1 MGWVVVVAVVGA
13 AAAAAV
19 VVVNGVCSPLVHGMV
34 YGQRLFTGVV
44 VVDVCSP
51 LVLLW
56 LVSWWWRLLA
66 LVRGQRLFAGMLVVG
81 VCSPLVFVGL
91 VGGRRF
97 LCSLACGWLVVAFAR
112 LWCPCVCSLGRW
124 LASVRFGS
132 IAAAGLVVVGHVYA
146 LSGLGSRLG
155 PILSLSFSVRRSIC
169 CFGGIHRRLPAKHG
183 EMKKFVIQSLRLSC
197 SGLKCVATLGLAGAG
212 ILVLSKWCFVLLK
225 SPRAAGL
232 LPLPIALGCWCAP
245 VWGLYLAKEVGRGQ
259 TANLTLPSGLA
270 WCSPWWPCIVPMVLP
285 RVGLILPPGGCFWA
299 AVEN

>member
-1 MGWVVVVAVVGA
+1 M
-13 AAAAAV
+13 
-19 VVVNGVCSPLVHGMV
+19 
-34 YGQRLFTGVV
+34 
-44 VVDVCSP
+44 
-51 LVLLW
+51 
-56 LVSWWWRLLA
+56 
-66 LVRGQRLFAGMLVVG
+66 
-81 VCSPLVFVGL
+81 
-91 VGGRRF
+91 
-97 LCSLACGWLVVAFAR
+97 VAFAR

-232 LPLPIALGCWCAP
+232 LPLLWA
-245 VWGLYLAKEVGRGQ
+245 VG
-259 TANLTLPSGLA
+259 
-270 WCSPWWPCIVPMVLP
+270 VLP
-285 RVGLILPPGGCFWA
+285 FGGSTSQKKLAEGRLRISPCLVAWHGVPRDGRA
-299 AVEN
+299 